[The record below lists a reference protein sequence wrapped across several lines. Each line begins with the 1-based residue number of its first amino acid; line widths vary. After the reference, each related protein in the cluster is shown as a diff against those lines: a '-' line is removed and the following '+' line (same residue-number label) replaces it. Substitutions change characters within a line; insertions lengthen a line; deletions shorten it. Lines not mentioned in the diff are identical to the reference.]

1 MKKEIPWHNLSLEK
15 VVKKLNSDIEQGLS
29 LNDVEKRQKEFGKN
43 LLPRE
48 KPLAKTK
55 IILNQFKSPLIYILL
70 LAGIVVLFFKEF
82 TDAIVIFAA
91 VFLNTIVGFW
101 QENKANKALLKLKR
115 IIKIK
120 AKVVREGNIKLV
132 DSSEIVPGDIF
143 VLSPGDKVPADG
155 RIIESRGL
163 KINEMALT
171 GEWISAEK
179 KEKIL
184 PENTPLADRDNM
196 VYMGTIVEDGK
207 GKAIATHTGLATEIG
222 KVVKIMKETKEE
234 KTPLQRKV
242 SRLARVIGIIIGIIC
257 LVILIEGVMTG
268 NDFLEI
274 FITAVAVAVAAIPEG
289 LPVALTVILALGM
302 QRILKKKGLVRKLLA
317 AETLGSTSIICTD
330 KTLTLTEGKMRV
342 SEIFEGRELLDGKKE
357 DHSLSLKIASLANE
371 AFVENPEESIEKWIV
386 RGRPTDRALLLAG
399 IETGFNRK
407 EFEKRMKKIG
417 EIPFNSL
424 NKYLAIG
431 FETEKKE
438 KIFYFS
444 GAPEKL
450 LKISGFLKV
459 GKNQISLDKR
469 KKEKIRKKME
479 EMTGK
484 GLRVIGVAYKKTKKL
499 DNFLKKPENLIFVG
513 LIGLKDPIRKEAK
526 EAIKICREAGMR
538 PIIVTG
544 DHKLTA
550 LAVARELGFRVK
562 EKNIMTGG
570 ELEELS
576 DKELKEKIREIQI
589 FARVEPKHKMR
600 IINAWQERGE
610 VVAMTGDGINDA
622 PAIKKADIG
631 IALGSGTEVAKEVS
645 DLVLLTDNF
654 NVIVAAVEE
663 GRAIIDNIRKVITY
677 LLSDSFTETIL
688 IGVGLL
694 LGYPLPISAVQILWV
709 NFIED
714 GLPSISLAFEPDEK
728 DLMKRRPEPRNLSL
742 LTKEMKV
749 IILGI
754 GIITDLILLAI
765 FFWLWKR
772 NHDIA
777 YVRTMI
783 FAALS
788 IDSIFYVFSCR
799 SLRKN
804 IWHIN
809 LFSNKL
815 LVFSWV
821 FGIIMLIAA
830 LYFPPLQTLLKT
842 VPLEIWDWLILGGLG
857 LTEFFLIES
866 VKYLF
871 IKNKRN
877 IRRKRV

>member
-330 KTLTLTEGKMRV
+330 KTLTLTEGKMKV